1 MPPSSAASSATR
13 PKLFPLAWP
22 LFVELVLGI
31 AVGVVGTAL
40 AARVSDAAT
49 AAFSLANNVAA
60 SLFILFRI
68 IGAGVGVVMAQ
79 RLGAGRRD
87 AADAMARAAVGA
99 SSWLGG
105 ITALLALACAK
116 PLLRAMNAPADVL
129 PIAALFLQTLAPAML
144 LDAWNASM
152 ASVMRSHL
160 RTRDTLAV
168 MAVMQAC
175 HLALALPWVP
185 RLGLPGFALALAVA
199 RAVALGLHLWLWRR
213 RLGLAVH
220 ATDWWRVPR
229 PELRAM
235 LHIGVPGAAEN
246 IAYRLAFTV
255 SMAAVAMLGSTAL
268 ATHAYVQQISFAALM
283 FGVTAGVAVEVLVG
297 HAIGAGR
304 LREAH
309 TLVRRSL
316 ARGLAISVAATGAVA
331 LAGAPLLRCFTDD
344 PRIVSTGVALLW
356 WTVLLEPGRT
366 FNLVVVNAL
375 RAAGDVRFP
384 VAAGA
389 LSMLVVLAGGSW
401 WLGVHLGWGLTGV
414 WLAYAADEWLR
425 GVVMWRRWAR
435 HAWVPHARQARRRV
449 KDADGPSSREAGGG
463 AEAA

>member
-1 MPPSSAASSATR
+1 MPPAPVSSPTLR
-13 PKLFPLAWP
+13 PRLFALAWP

-40 AARVSDAAT
+40 AARVSDAAA

-68 IGAGVGVVMAQ
+68 VGAGVGVVMAQ
-79 RLGAGRRD
+79 RLGAGRRE

-105 ITALLALACAK
+105 MTALLALVGAR
-116 PLLRAMNAPADVL
+116 PLLLAMNAPADVL
-129 PIAALFLQTLAPAML
+129 PIATLFLQALAPAML

-168 MAVMQAC
+168 MLAMQAC
-175 HLALALPWVP
+175 HLALALPLVP
-185 RLGLPGFALALAVA
+185 RLGLPGFALALAA
-199 RAVALGLHLWLWRR
+199 GRAVALGLHLWLWRR
-213 RLGLAVH
+213 RLGLVVH
-220 ATDWWRVPR
+220 APDWWRVPKT
-229 PELRAM
+229 ELRAM

-255 SMAAVAMLGSTAL
+255 SMAAVAKLGSTAL
-268 ATHAYVQQISFAALM
+268 ATHAYVQQIGFAALM

-316 ARGLAISVAATGAVA
+316 VRGLAISVGATALVA
-331 LAGAPLLRCFTDD
+331 MAGAPLLRWFTDD
-344 PRIVSTGVALLW
+344 AQIVSTGVVLLW

-389 LSMLVVLAGGSW
+389 VSMVVVLAGGSW
-401 WLGVHLGWGLTGV
+401 WLGVHLGWGLVGV

-425 GVVMWRRWAR
+425 GLIMWQRWAR
-435 HAWVPHARQARRRV
+435 QAWVPHARRARRHV
-449 KDADGPSSREAGGG
+449 KAQRASDRAG
-463 AEAA
+463 AEAARSA